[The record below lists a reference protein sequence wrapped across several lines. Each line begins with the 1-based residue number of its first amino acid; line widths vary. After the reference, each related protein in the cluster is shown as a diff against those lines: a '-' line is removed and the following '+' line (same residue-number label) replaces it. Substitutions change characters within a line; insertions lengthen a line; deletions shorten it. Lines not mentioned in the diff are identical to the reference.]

1 MKMQVTS
8 QQHHSTTSTNAV
20 DNVSTTDTTAQQ
32 LHYYE
37 ATTTI
42 NNMVMCN
49 YKDLSDAAFKLYC
62 VLAMF
67 ADEDIDVSI
76 VSISTLAEVTGK
88 QPETVQTLLKELI
101 SHELIDW
108 CSEKLL
114 DTTKWLNTPSQ
125 CIICQNLS
133 HFIMNY
139 DPRFGY
145 FSTVDEVIGIVLFP
159 NAYKLYEVLAMLAG
173 ETAQVEVSI
182 RELAKLFGKPIKDT
196 KKWLNILIYKGVIEV
211 IAPDTYVIHDSL
223 RDSWEA

>member
-1 MKMQVTS
+1 MKHQATS
-8 QQHHSTTSTNAV
+8 KKNHSTTAETTV
-20 DNVSTTDTTAQQ
+20 DNVFPTDTTAQQ
-32 LHYYE
+32 PHCHE

-67 ADEDIDVSI
+67 AAEDIDVSI
-76 VSISTLAEVTGK
+76 VSISTLAEITGK

-108 CSEKLL
+108 CSSKLL

-125 CIICQNLS
+125 CYIRPNLS

-139 DPRFGY
+139 DPRFGH
-145 FSTVDEVIGIVLFP
+145 FSTVDEIIGIVLFP
-159 NAYKLYEVLAMLAG
+159 NAYKLYEVFAMLAG
-173 ETAQVEVSI
+173 EATQVKVSI
-182 RELAKLFGKPIKDT
+182 RELSKLFGKPSKET
-196 KKWLNILIYKGVIEV
+196 KKWLKVLIYKGVIEV

-223 RDSWEA
+223 RDSLEA

>member
-1 MKMQVTS
+1 MK
-8 QQHHSTTSTNAV
+8 QQATNQKHHSTTAETAV
-20 DNVSTTDTTAQQ
+20 DNATNYETTSQQ
-32 LHYYE
+32 LYYHE

-67 ADEDIDVSI
+67 AYEDMDYGD

-88 QPETVQTLLKELI
+88 QPETVQDLIKELI
-101 SHELIDW
+101 SHELISW

-114 DTTKWLNTPSQ
+114 DNTKWLNTPSQ
-125 CIICQNLS
+125 FYIHQSLS

-139 DPRFGY
+139 DPRFGH

-159 NAYKLYEVLAMLAG
+159 KAYELYEVLAMLAG
-173 ETAQVEVSI
+173 ETAQVNVSI
-182 RELAKLFGKPIKDT
+182 RELAKFFGQPTKDT
-196 KKWLNILIYKGVIEV
+196 KKWLNILIYKGIIEV